1 MNIYQHQCSINVW
14 NNKIGRGNGNWTI
27 RTPLLIIFHENG
39 ISWSIKQTLVCHT
52 VKTTTIST
60 QQQHLQKHS
69 RCGSSMGEF
78 LSMVWI
84 HTHTHE
90 NTVSCSMNRI
100 RIIQMML
107 KHPKQPATEQLGW
120 IWKRVCASVCEYRIP
135 HIS

>member
-14 NNKIGRGNGNWTI
+14 NNKIGRGNGNWSI

-84 HTHTHE
+84 HTHTREYRFLLYESHPNYSNDVE
-90 NTVSCSMNRI
+90 ASEATSNRTT
-100 RIIQMML
+100 RLDME
-107 KHPKQPATEQLGW
+107 TG
-120 IWKRVCASVCEYRIP
+120 VCECVCEYRIP